1 MSKSKKLSDLGKPF
15 FFFKSVCL
23 LVYLLCLSTCLP
35 VYLFVYP
42 SVCQVLSPSDDS
54 AILNIHTNLKLWKR
68 LNIYCDLRARQL
80 IIVYERLNDN
90 RMNFFFFS
98 LTFRTIIL
106 AAPDHTHPWDVRA
119 ESIVKLRSIA
129 GHTVGVFCKDAG
141 IRRRNTAAGSVQER
155 EKRWQPTSQNTS
167 PEICVVSNTSN
178 PSPRN

>member
-1 MSKSKKLSDLGKPF
+1 MFLNSFWQCRNPRNLAILEKF
-15 FFFKSVCL
+15 FFNLSVS
-23 LVYLLCLSTCLP
+23 LSTCLP

-42 SVCQVLSPSDDS
+42 SVCQVLSPWDDS

-106 AAPDHTHPWDVRA
+106 AAPDHTHPWDVRSQ
-119 ESIVKLRSIA
+119 SIVKLRSIA

-155 EKRWQPTSQNTS
+155 EKRYNRPHKHQPRDM
-167 PEICVVSNTSN
+167 CGL
-178 PSPRN
+178 